1 MSAKKY
7 KMGDVR
13 EDGMVFREYQNRR
26 LKDGTP
32 YVYEAWMTKEKFEKR
47 KHRVSNWYQKNR
59 KRLLKMQSERYKKP
73 EIKKRVCKYIKDK
86 RIKSPQFAIT
96 CRVRCS
102 TRRIIKKHGTGFR
115 RRTEDLLGCS
125 FSFLKDHIEKQ
136 FREGMSWD
144 RSHSFHID
152 HIRPLASFDLT
163 DPEQLKAACHWTNL
177 QPLSPEENLRKSDK
191 WENV

>member
-1 MSAKKY
+1 
-7 KMGDVR
+7 
-13 EDGMVFREYQNRR
+13 
-26 LKDGTP
+26 
-32 YVYEAWMTKEKFEKR
+32 
-47 KHRVSNWYQKNR
+47 
-59 KRLLKMQSERYKKP
+59 MQSERYKKP

-96 CRVRCS
+96 CRIRCS
-102 TRRIIKKHGTGFR
+102 TRRIIKKHATGFR

-144 RSHSFHID
+144 RPHSFHID